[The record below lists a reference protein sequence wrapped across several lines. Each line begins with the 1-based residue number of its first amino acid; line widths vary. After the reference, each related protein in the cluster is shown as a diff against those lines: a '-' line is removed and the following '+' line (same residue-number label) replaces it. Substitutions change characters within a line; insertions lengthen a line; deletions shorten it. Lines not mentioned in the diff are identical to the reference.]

1 MSRETENAALLLI
14 GLSIGMVAV
23 TGSFTR
29 YVKPSLL
36 SWLLIAAVLL
46 IAFGLATII
55 GDARRGTHGHAHSHD
70 HGHRS
75 AIAWLL
81 GVPVV
86 VLIFV
91 VPPALGAGA
100 ATPTVVAVSTDV
112 LRHPFPPLPAERAPA
127 VSLPNVL
134 QRVANDTA
142 GTLNNRVITVTGFVV
157 HDRDTTYLA
166 RVVIICCAADA
177 QLARIRLAG
186 AAVTETSP
194 LADHSWLSVEGT
206 VAQTPAPALE
216 VSSLTRIEPPANT
229 YAYYNS

>member
-1 MSRETENAALLLI
+1 MI
-14 GLSIGMVAV
+14 
-23 TGSFTR
+23 
-29 YVKPSLL
+29 PCQC
-36 SWLLIAAVLL
+36 
-46 IAFGLATII
+46 
-55 GDARRGTHGHAHSHD
+55 
-70 HGHRS
+70 
-75 AIAWLL
+75 
-81 GVPVV
+81 
-86 VLIFV
+86 
-91 VPPALGAGA
+91 AGA
-100 ATPTVVAVSTDV
+100 ATPTEVAVSTDV

-157 HDRDTTYLA
+157 HDRGATYLA

-186 AAVTETSP
+186 AAVTEASP
-194 LADHSWLSVEGT
+194 PADHSWLSVEGT

-229 YAYYNS
+229 YAYYSS